1 MSNVDIICTF
11 YMQKRL
17 RSNEKGW
24 KGQGNN
30 NRIYEKVKSLY
41 DVGGVCAVYLLSLT
55 LTTIKDGEPCNRKYF
70 VINIDLMI
78 GVFTL
83 RIP

>member
-1 MSNVDIICTF
+1 MKKVGRD
-11 YMQKRL
+11 
-17 RSNEKGW
+17 KG
-24 KGQGNN
+24 
-30 NRIYEKVKSLY
+30 IYEKVKSLY

-83 RIP
+83 RIPS